1 MKASSMIL
9 TIWRLRTGLLKRK
22 GAIDYYEKA
31 LKVNKKAGNVYRV
44 LKDFKNLSKIYK
56 SMGNKEKAENINN

>member
-9 TIWRLRTGLLKRK
+9 TIWHLRTGLLEKK

-31 LKVNKKAGNVYRV
+31 LKVNKKA
-44 LKDFKNLSKIYK
+44 
-56 SMGNKEKAENINN
+56 ENIKN

>member
-9 TIWRLRTGLLKRK
+9 TIWHLRTGLLEKK

-31 LKVNKKAGNVYRV
+31 LKVNKKAENVYRV